1 MDDTITWEV
10 GGLRIKITMQ
20 KKDFTLPIA
29 YKHAIQG
36 TIYHM
41 FPKTKEGEFFHD
53 EGYRIENKVFK
64 MFTFSD
70 LKGKY
75 SIVDR
80 KIIFDEYTT
89 LYIASLNEEFIR
101 YIYDY
106 LCRNSILFINHQE
119 VKVVSIDIE
128 DLQPFSGIQKKT
140 IITLSPVTAYKTEN
154 RYTTYYKPSDDEF
167 ENLVLENIKKKA
179 EAYGYPL
186 ETLHFHVINVDYEK
200 KQLIK
205 FKNTLYEAYRIR
217 MSVEA
222 DYDTLSII
230 YNTGLS
236 SKGSCGFG
244 MIEVAD
250 EKDNLFV

>member
-1 MDDTITWEV
+1 M
-10 GGLRIKITMQ
+10 RIKITMQ

-41 FPKTKEGEFFHD
+41 FPTTREGEFFHD
-53 EGYRIENKVFK
+53 EGYRTDNKVFK

-75 SIVDR
+75 SIVGG
-80 KIIFDEYTT
+80 KIIFDEYVT
-89 LYIASLNEEFIR
+89 LYIASINESFIR

-106 LCRNSILFINHQE
+106 LLRNNILFINHQE
-119 VKVVSIDIE
+119 VKVVGVDIE
-128 DLQPFSGIQKKT
+128 DLQPFSKIQKKT
-140 IITLSPVTAYKTEN
+140 IFTLSPITAYRTADK
-154 RYTTYYKPSDDEF
+154 YTTYYKPSDEEF
-167 ENLVLENIKKKA
+167 ENLILENIRKKA

-186 ETLHFHVINVDYEK
+186 ESLSFHITNVEYEK

-205 FKNTLYEAYRIR
+205 FKNTLYEAYRTK
-217 MSVEA
+217 MTVEA
-222 DYDTLSII
+222 DYDTLSIV

-244 MIEVAD
+244 MIGITDV
-250 EKDNLFV
+250 KDK

>member
-1 MDDTITWEV
+1 MA
-10 GGLRIKITMQ
+10 GLRLKITMQ
-20 KKDFTLPIA
+20 KKDLTLPIA

-36 TIYHM
+36 AIYHM
-41 FPKTKEGEFFHD
+41 FPATREGEFFHD
-53 EGYRIENKVFK
+53 EGYRTDNKIFK

-75 SIVDR
+75 SIVGG
-80 KIIFDEYTT
+80 KIIFEENVT
-89 LYIASLNEEFIR
+89 LYIASLNESFIR

-106 LCRNSILFINHQE
+106 LLRNNMLFINHQE
-119 VKVVSIDIE
+119 VKVVGVDIE
-128 DLQPFSGIQKKT
+128 DLHPFSGIQKKT
-140 IITLSPVTAYKTEN
+140 IFTLSPTTAYRTADK
-154 RYTTYYKPSDDEF
+154 YTTYYKPSDEEF
-167 ENLVLENIKKKA
+167 EKLIFENIRKKA

-186 ETLHFHVINVDYEK
+186 DTLHFQITKIDYEK

-205 FKNTLYEAYRIR
+205 FKNTLYEAYRTR

-244 MIEVAD
+244 MIGVAD
-250 EKDNLFV
+250 EKDNLSV